1 MLRGMNISGTF
12 SAFLR
17 RETTFGSSCSIF
29 RILNPLW
36 KISLLRSK
44 FFPKSILYRMDIQQE
59 SISKSGVSGS
69 DIFRNLFKKWW
80 NFLQTV
86 NALIRRRVLRRLIWA
101 YTVCQLPV
109 LRFPVQKLLRVEP
122 IDMGDKNIV
131 ERGASPEDVSILRLL
146 FLQSYSLNQSSKQS
160 IMTVK
165 LITLPFGLLDQKVE
179 IECFDQPHSSRKY
192 SDSI

>member
-1 MLRGMNISGTF
+1 M
-12 SAFLR
+12 
-17 RETTFGSSCSIF
+17 
-29 RILNPLW
+29 
-36 KISLLRSK
+36 
-44 FFPKSILYRMDIQQE
+44 
-59 SISKSGVSGS
+59 
-69 DIFRNLFKKWW
+69 
-80 NFLQTV
+80 

-122 IDMGDKNIV
+122 IDKGDKNIV
-131 ERGASPEDVSILRLL
+131 ERVASPEDVSILRLL

-165 LITLPFGLLDQKVE
+165 LITLSFGLLDQKVE
-179 IECFDQPHSSRKY
+179 IECFDQPHNSRKY